1 MAILNE
7 WQECDKP
14 REKLMQHGA
23 KTLSTPE
30 LIAILMGTGTVNTSV
45 VELSQQLMKLNNH
58 SVRLL
63 ASKTVLDILGLK
75 IKGIGPAKAVSIVA
89 ALELGR
95 RYEAEKLNLVSFTSS
110 THLGAYL
117 QNKYAHHATEQ
128 FVVLYM
134 NNANKILHEEVVTQG
149 GINSTVADVRI
160 ILKLALQF
168 NAVALVACHNHPS
181 GNLRPSEADK
191 QLTTKL
197 KNAAKLMEITLLDH
211 IIVSPTGFFSFADEG
226 IL

>member
-1 MAILNE
+1 MGILNE
-7 WQECDKP
+7 WQESDKP

-95 RYEAEKLNLVSFTSS
+95 RYEAEKLNLTSFKTAND
-110 THLGAYL
+110 LGAYL

-134 NNANKILHEEVVTQG
+134 NNAHKILHEEVVTQG

-168 NAVALVACHNHPS
+168 NAVALVVCHNHPS
-181 GNLRPSEADK
+181 GSLRPSDADK
-191 QLTTKL
+191 QLTSKL
-197 KNAAKLMEITLLDH
+197 KSAAKLMEITLLDH